1 VNIGVAPRR
10 AQRYKANY
18 SRLDTAMT
26 LPTPTERAEGRA
38 APGFL
43 IFLALMT
50 SVVAMTIDAILPAL
64 DAISDELKFKGENDR
79 QLIVMLVFV
88 GMGASQVVYG
98 PLSDSI
104 GRKRTAMLG
113 WAVFIIGT
121 LLAMF
126 AVTPAMMF
134 GGRLLQGL
142 GAGGPRIVAM
152 AVVRDV
158 YQGRPMAR
166 VLSLVMTI
174 FMLVPMLAP
183 IIGQWVEMI
192 GGWRAIFGL
201 YLAMAL
207 VSGGWYLLGVPETLE
222 PAERRPLSPR
232 PVIAAFAEVLGT
244 RSTMFYTFSAALVF
258 GAFVV
263 YLATA
268 QQVLE
273 EGYALGPLFPWAFG
287 ALALAFACAS
297 FVNSRLVMTI
307 GMRRLSL
314 IALALM
320 IVVSAVAAVLSMITG
335 ASGAPPFWLFMVL
348 MSLIFFSVAVLFA
361 NFNALALEPLGHI
374 AGTASSVINTVA
386 TLGAVPVGYVI
397 SQGYDGSVVPLFAG
411 FAVLGCGALVF
422 MTLAERVRAPA

>member
-1 VNIGVAPRR
+1 
-10 AQRYKANY
+10 
-18 SRLDTAMT
+18 MT
-26 LPTPTERAEGRA
+26 LPTPTERAAGRA
-38 APGFL
+38 SPAFL

-50 SVVAMTIDAILPAL
+50 AVVAMTIDAVLPAL
-64 DAISDELKFKGENDR
+64 DAISDELGFEGANDR

-88 GMGASQVVYG
+88 GMGLSQVVYG

-113 WAVFIIGT
+113 WVVFIAGT
-121 LLAMF
+121 VLAMF
-126 AVTPAMMF
+126 ATTPAMMF
-134 GGRLLQGL
+134 AGRLLQGL

-152 AVVRDV
+152 AVVRDL
-158 YQGRPMAR
+158 YEGRPMAR
-166 VLSLVMTI
+166 ILSLVMTI

-183 IIGQWVEMI
+183 IVGQAVESI

-207 VSGGWYLLGVPETLE
+207 VSGGWYLIGVPETLD
-222 PAERRPLSPR
+222 PAQRRPLSPR

-273 EGYALGPLFPWAFG
+273 EGYQLGPLFPWAFG
-287 ALALAFACAS
+287 ALAVAFALAS
-297 FVNSRLVMTI
+297 YANSRLVMRF

-314 IALALM
+314 IALVQM
-320 IVVSAVAAVLSMITG
+320 IAVSAVAVLLTRMG
-335 ASGAPPFWLFMVL
+335 DNGGVPPLWLFMVL

-361 NFNALALEPLGHI
+361 NFNALALEPLGHL
-374 AGTASSVINTVA
+374 AGTAASVVNTVA
-386 TLGAVPVGYVI
+386 ILGSLPVGYVI
-397 SQGYDGSVVPLFAG
+397 SQSYDGSLAPLFTG
-411 FAVLGCGALVF
+411 FAVLGLGALVF
-422 MTLAERVRAPA
+422 MALAERVRVPA

>member
-1 VNIGVAPRR
+1 
-10 AQRYKANY
+10 
-18 SRLDTAMT
+18 MT

-38 APGFL
+38 SPTFL

-50 SVVAMTIDAILPAL
+50 SVVAMTIDAVLPAL
-64 DAISDELKFKGENDR
+64 DAISDELAFTGENDR

-98 PLSDSI
+98 PLSDGI

-113 WAVFIIGT
+113 WAVFIFGT

-134 GGRLLQGL
+134 TGRLLQGL
-142 GAGGPRIVAM
+142 GAGGPRTVAM
-152 AVVRDV
+152 AVVRDL
-158 YQGRPMAR
+158 YEGRPMAR
-166 VLSLVMTI
+166 ILSLVMTI

-183 IIGQWVEMI
+183 IIGQGVEMI

-207 VSGGWYLLGVPETLE
+207 VSGGWYLFGVPETLP
-222 PAERRPLSPR
+222 PAQRRPLSPR

-244 RSTMFYTFSAALVF
+244 RATMFYTFAASMVF

-287 ALALAFACAS
+287 ALAVAFTLAS
-297 FVNSRLVMTI
+297 FTNSKLVMRF
-307 GMRRLSL
+307 GMRRLSI
-314 IALALM
+314 IALVQM
-320 IVVSAVAAVLSMITG
+320 IAVSTVAALLSWLG
-335 ASGAPPFWLFMVL
+335 GNGGVPPLWLFMVL

-361 NFNALALEPLGHI
+361 NLNALALEPLGHL
-374 AGTASSVINTVA
+374 AGTAASVVNTVA
-386 TLGAVPVGYVI
+386 TLGAVPVGYLV
-397 SQGYDGSVVPLFAG
+397 SQSYDGSVVPLFIG
-411 FAVLGCGALVF
+411 FAVLGLGALGF
-422 MTLAERVRAPA
+422 MMLAERVRVAA

>member
-1 VNIGVAPRR
+1 
-10 AQRYKANY
+10 
-18 SRLDTAMT
+18 MT
-26 LPTPTERAEGRA
+26 LPTPTERADGRA
-38 APGFL
+38 SLPFV

-50 SVVAMTIDAILPAL
+50 SVIAMTIDAVLPAL
-64 DAISDELKFKGENDR
+64 DAISDELGFGGANER

-88 GMGASQVVYG
+88 GMGLSQLVFG

-113 WAVFIIGT
+113 WAVFIAGT
-121 LLAMF
+121 LLGMF
-126 AVTPAMMF
+126 AVTPMMMF
-134 GGRLLQGL
+134 AGRFLQGL
-142 GAGGPRIVAM
+142 GAGGPRVVAM
-152 AVVRDV
+152 TIVRDL
-158 YQGRPMAR
+158 YEGRPMAR
-166 VLSLVMTI
+166 ILSLVMTV

-183 IIGQWVEMI
+183 IIGQWTENL

-201 YLAMAL
+201 YLGMAV
-207 VSGGWYLLGVPETLE
+207 VSGGWYLLGVPETLDPE
-222 PAERRPLSPR
+222 QRRPLSPR
-232 PVIAAFAEVLGT
+232 PVIAAFAEVLAT

-287 ALALAFACAS
+287 ALAFAFAMAS
-297 FVNSRLVMTI
+297 FANSRLVMRF

-314 IALALM
+314 IALAQM
-320 IVVSAVAAVLSMITG
+320 IVISALAALI
-335 ASGAPPFWLFMVL
+335 AWSGGNGGVPPLWLFMML

-361 NFNALALEPLGHI
+361 NFNALALEPLGHL
-374 AGTASSVINTVA
+374 AGTAASVVNTVA

-397 SQGYDGSVVPLFAG
+397 SQGYDGSLVPLFTG
-411 FAVLGCGALVF
+411 FAVLGFGALVL
-422 MTLAERVRAPA
+422 MALAERERAPA